1 MPKPKESKPGV
12 KRVNLNIEVDLHN
25 RFKAATAAAG
35 TTMTLAILAFIQ
47 QYVDENGLVA
57 APSKKKGRR

>member
-1 MPKPKESKPGV
+1 VPKPKESKPGV

-35 TTMTLAILAFIQ
+35 TTMTLAILEFIN
-47 QYVDENGLVA
+47 QYVEENGVTA
-57 APSKKKGRR
+57 VSNKKKGRR